1 VRVVSDYVVLCNK
14 KKKLTKPQRRQGVSD
29 FISGVRWFAGD
40 PLVSSSVIRAK
51 IPATSTTASLLE
63 LLQFVTI
70 QKKHLFC
77 SNSKHPQESLRYS
90 VTRGD
95 ETEQG

>member
-63 LLQFVTI
+63 LLQFVTT
-70 QKKHLFC
+70 QKKTLILQQQQA
-77 SNSKHPQESLRYS
+77 SSRIAS
-90 VTRGD
+90 VLSDAR
-95 ETEQG
+95 

>member
-1 VRVVSDYVVLCNK
+1 MRVVSDYVVLCNK

-63 LLQFVTI
+63 LLQFVTT
-70 QKKHLFC
+70 QKKTLILQQQQA
-77 SNSKHPQESLRYS
+77 SSRIAS
-90 VTRGD
+90 VLSDAR
-95 ETEQG
+95 